1 MSVRSRKVEQQTVP
15 AGSTIPSLAALFHR
29 TLDIAGSGKRKIDGT
44 YAATRLG
51 SAMTNR
57 WANERFRQVML
68 LVRQFRTEWPNQ
80 SLLTANDTE
89 FIRSAV
95 DVALSSAAHE
105 EHTGDVYDLN
115 STTWAIWMVQHVRAW
130 FACDANHPIARA
142 YSLPVRLG
150 GCQAHSLFRLFITK
164 GKAERRGVF
173 RPKGLF
179 AFSLLLARL
188 FRGGSTEV
196 V

>member
-1 MSVRSRKVEQQTVP
+1 MP

-150 GCQAHSLFRLFITK
+150 GCQAHSLTVHHDPRACRFYRKVQNLKMVAHVIVVVVLAP
-164 GKAERRGVF
+164 GQDRR
-173 RPKGLF
+173 RP
-179 AFSLLLARL
+179 RH
-188 FRGGSTEV
+188 EC
-196 V
+196 

>member
-115 STTWAIWMVQHVRAW
+115 STTWAIWLVQHAYAVR
-130 FACDANHPIARA
+130 
-142 YSLPVRLG
+142 
-150 GCQAHSLFRLFITK
+150 K
-164 GKAERRGVF
+164 G
-173 RPKGLF
+173 
-179 AFSLLLARL
+179 S
-188 FRGGSTEV
+188 
-196 V
+196 